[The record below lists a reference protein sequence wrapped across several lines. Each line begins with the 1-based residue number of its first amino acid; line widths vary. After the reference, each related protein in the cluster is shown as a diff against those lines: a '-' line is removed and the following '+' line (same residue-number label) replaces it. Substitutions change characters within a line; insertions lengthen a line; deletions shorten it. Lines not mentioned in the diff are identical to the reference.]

1 MKEKAVLLPKLI
13 YTVSFTHVLKNN
25 SPGKRNFILPPDF
38 FPQIFYFS
46 IRRNK
51 ENRNIN
57 VWNPMKKIRTVS
69 GEHIFLHVWNW
80 VNKSFVSKFY
90 FFFCV
95 LFCNTR
101 FDFKRLKSTTAR
113 CSIGLNVFS
122 QHFLTQFHTIKNNSK
137 NPDRFHTLEKNR

>member
-13 YTVSFTHVLKNN
+13 YPVSFTHVLKNN

-38 FPQIFYFS
+38 SPQIFYFS

-57 VWNPMKKIRTVS
+57 VWNSMKKIRTVS

-80 VNKSFVSKFY
+80 VNKSFVSKIVLYFLCFILQHSFWPQEAEEHHGQMFY
-90 FFFCV
+90 RTECF
-95 LFCNTR
+95 LPT
-101 FDFKRLKSTTAR
+101 
-113 CSIGLNVFS
+113 FS
-122 QHFLTQFHTIKNNSK
+122 HSVSHN
-137 NPDRFHTLEKNR
+137 

>member
-13 YTVSFTHVLKNN
+13 YPVSFTHVLKNN
-25 SPGKRNFILPPDF
+25 SPAF

-80 VNKSFVSKFY
+80 VNKSFVSQIFI

-101 FDFKRLKSTTAR
+101 FDLKRLKSTTAR

-122 QHFLTQFHTIKNNSK
+122 QHFLTQFHTIKNNTK